1 MSAPIISFKDFSF
14 QYHSQSEPT
23 LRHINLDIYPG
34 EKVLIAGPS
43 GCGKS
48 TLGRCLNGL
57 IPQSFPGKLTGSVT
71 VAGTEMRA
79 SSIFDRSLAVGTVL
93 QDPDSQFV
101 GLTVAEDVAFSLEND
116 QQPQAAMKAATA
128 KWARTLDLTELL
140 SHRPQELSGGQK
152 QRVAMAGV
160 LIDNSKIL
168 LFDEPLASLDPA
180 SGKASMALVE
190 QLTRSDNLTVIII
203 EHRIEDVLQQPIDR
217 LVVMQDGQI
226 VANDRPETILR
237 QSLLAQLGLREP
249 LYLSALKFAGVPLD
263 SCRHLDRLPELT
275 VPNLTAQLQR
285 WTNGVQLKQPVRHD
299 EALLTIE
306 HLQFGYDPDRPIIN
320 DLSVTLNRGEMISL
334 VGQNGTGKS
343 TLNNLITGFLTPQ
356 AGTMRFNGHPLAGQ
370 SVKERADQIG
380 YILQDPNQ
388 MLSKTMIFD
397 EVAAGL
403 VLRGVDEVTI
413 EQRVNRVLKV
423 CGLYEF
429 RHWPTAALSFGQKKR
444 VTIAAIL
451 VMQPAMLILDE
462 PTAGQDL
469 KHYTE
474 MMRFLT
480 QLNRE
485 QQITI
490 MLITHDM
497 HLMLEYTD
505 RTIVLGNG
513 GILMDAAPADVLT
526 NATIIEQAS
535 LAKTS
540 LYQLAEA
547 HHIDPTEFVAKFV
560 QTDREARKC
569 NTNS

>member
-14 QYHSQSEPT
+14 QYNSQTEPT
-23 LRHINLDIYPG
+23 LRHVNLDIYPG

-43 GCGKS
+43 GSGKS

-57 IPQSFPGKLTGSVT
+57 IPQSYTGTISGQAT
-71 VAGTEMRA
+71 VAGQDITQ
-79 SSIFDRSLAVGTVL
+79 SSIFALSQHVGTVL

-101 GLTVAEDVAFSLEND
+101 GLTVVEDMAFSLEND
-116 QQPQAAMKAATA
+116 QQSQSEMRTATNQ
-128 KWARTLDLTELL
+128 WADTLALQDLLT
-140 SHRPQELSGGQK
+140 HRPQELSGGQK

-180 SGKASMALVE
+180 SGKASMALID
-190 QLTRSDNLTVIII
+190 QLTHTQELTVVII

-217 LVVMQDGQI
+217 LIIMQDGAI

-237 QSLLAQLGLREP
+237 QSLMTQLGLREP
-249 LYLSALKFAGVPLD
+249 LYLSALKLAGVDLTT
-263 SCRHLDRLPELT
+263 CQHLD
-275 VPNLTAQLQR
+275 NLQALQVSNLKPTLQAWTA
-285 WTNGVQLKQPVRHD
+285 GVQLNPPVVHDQP
-299 EALLTIE
+299 LLTID
-306 HLQFGYDPDRPIIN
+306 HLSFGYEPTKPIIN
-320 DLSVTLNRGEMISL
+320 DVSVTLHRGEMISL

-343 TLNNLITGFLTPQ
+343 TLSNLITGFLTPQ
-356 AGTMRFNGHPLAGQ
+356 AGKMVFNGCSLADQ

-388 MLSKTMIFD
+388 MISKTMIYD
-397 EVAAGL
+397 EVATGL
-403 VLRGVDEVTI
+403 QLRGVPDDEV
-413 EQRVNRVLKV
+413 ERRVLAVLKV

-429 RHWPTAALSFGQKKR
+429 RHWPISALSFGQKKR

-451 VMQPAMLILDE
+451 VLEPAMLILDE

-474 MMRFLT
+474 MMTFLT
-480 QLNRE
+480 TINRD
-485 QQITI
+485 QQMTI

-505 RTIVLGNG
+505 RTIVLGHG
-513 GILMDAAPADVLT
+513 KILMDAQPADVLT
-526 NATIIEQAS
+526 NTAIIQQAS
-535 LAKTS
+535 LAETS
-540 LYQLAEA
+540 LYTMAAANEL
-547 HHIDPTEFVAKFV
+547 DPTEFVAKFV
-560 QTDREARKC
+560 QAEREGR
-569 NTNS
+569 

>member
-1 MSAPIISFKDFSF
+1 MMSAPIISFKDFSF
-14 QYHSQSEPT
+14 QYNSQTEPT

-43 GCGKS
+43 GSGKS

-57 IPQSFPGKLTGSVT
+57 IPQSYTGTISGQAT
-71 VAGTEMRA
+71 VAGQDITQ
-79 SSIFDRSLAVGTVL
+79 SSIFALSQHVGTVL

-101 GLTVAEDVAFSLEND
+101 GLTVVEDMAFSLEND
-116 QQPQAAMKAATA
+116 QQSQSEMRTATNQWAATLA
-128 KWARTLDLTELL
+128 LQDLLT
-140 SHRPQELSGGQK
+140 HRPQELSGGQK

-180 SGKASMALVE
+180 SGKASMALID
-190 QLTRSDNLTVIII
+190 QLTHTQELTVVII

-217 LVVMQDGQI
+217 LIIMQDGAI

-237 QSLLAQLGLREP
+237 QSLMTQLGLREP
-249 LYLSALKFAGVPLD
+249 LYLSALKLAGVDLTT
-263 SCRHLDRLPELT
+263 CQHLDDLQALQ
-275 VPNLTAQLQR
+275 VPNLKPTLQAWTA
-285 WTNGVQLKQPVRHD
+285 GVQLNPPVVHDQP
-299 EALLTIE
+299 LLTID
-306 HLQFGYDPDRPIIN
+306 HLSFGYEPTKPIIN
-320 DLSVTLNRGEMISL
+320 DISVTLHRDEMISL

-343 TLNNLITGFLTPQ
+343 TLSNLITGFLTPQ
-356 AGTMRFNGHPLAGQ
+356 AGKMVFNGHLLADQ

-388 MLSKTMIFD
+388 MISKTMIYD
-397 EVAAGL
+397 EVATGL
-403 VLRGVDEVTI
+403 QLRGVPDDEV
-413 EQRVNRVLKV
+413 ERRVLAVLKV

-429 RHWPTAALSFGQKKR
+429 RHWPISALSFGQKKR

-451 VMQPAMLILDE
+451 VLEPAMLILDE

-474 MMRFLT
+474 MMTFLT
-480 QLNRE
+480 NINRD
-485 QQITI
+485 QQMTI

-505 RTIVLGNG
+505 RTIVLGHG
-513 GILMDAAPADVLT
+513 KILMDAQPADVLT
-526 NATIIEQAS
+526 NTTIIQQAS
-535 LAKTS
+535 LAETS
-540 LYQLAEA
+540 LYTMAAANEL
-547 HHIDPTEFVAKFV
+547 DPTEFVAKFV
-560 QTDREARKC
+560 QAEREGR
-569 NTNS
+569 

>member
-1 MSAPIISFKDFSF
+1 MSAPIISFKNFSF
-14 QYHSQSEPT
+14 QYNSQTEPT
-23 LRHINLDIYPG
+23 LRDINLDIYPG

-43 GCGKS
+43 GSGKS

-57 IPQSFPGKLTGSVT
+57 IPQSYPGTVTGQARI
-71 VAGTEMRA
+71 AGQTISE
-79 SSIFDRSLAVGTVL
+79 SSIFTLSQDVGTVL

-101 GLTVAEDVAFSLEND
+101 GLTVVEDMAFSLEND
-116 QQPQAAMKAATA
+116 QQTQPAMRQATEQ
-128 KWARTLDLTELL
+128 WAQTLDLKDLL
-140 SHRPQELSGGQK
+140 THRPQELSGGQK

-180 SGKASMALVE
+180 SGKASMALID
-190 QLTRSDNLTVIII
+190 QLTHTQDLTVIII

-217 LVVMQDGQI
+217 LIVMQDGAI

-237 QSLLAQLGLREP
+237 QSLMTQLGLREP
-249 LYLSALKFAGVPLD
+249 LYLSALKLAGVDLAT
-263 SCRHLDRLPELT
+263 CQHLDNLQALQ
-275 VPNLTAQLQR
+275 VPDLTATLQN
-285 WTNGVQLKQPVRHD
+285 WTAGVQLQSPTVHDQP
-299 EALLTIE
+299 LLAIE
-306 HLQFGYDPDRPIIN
+306 HLTFGYDPAKPIIN
-320 DLSVTLNRGEMISL
+320 DITVTLHQGEMISL

-343 TLNNLITGFLTPQ
+343 TLSNLITGFLMPQ
-356 AGTMRFNGHPLAGQ
+356 SGKMRFNGRSLADQ

-388 MLSKTMIFD
+388 MISKTMIYD

-403 VLRGVDEVTI
+403 ILRGVADDEVKR
-413 EQRVNRVLKV
+413 RVQAVLKV

-429 RHWPTAALSFGQKKR
+429 RHWPISALSFGQKKR

-451 VMQPAMLILDE
+451 VLEPAMLILDE

-469 KHYTE
+469 QHYTE
-474 MMRFLT
+474 MMTFLT
-480 QLNRE
+480 KINQE
-485 QQITI
+485 QHMTI

-505 RTIVLGNG
+505 RTIVLGHGN
-513 GILMDAAPADVLT
+513 ILTDARPADVLT
-526 NATIIEQAS
+526 NTSIIQQAS

-540 LYQLAEA
+540 LYTLAEA
-547 HHIDPTEFVAKFV
+547 HHLNPTEFVAKFV
-560 QTDREARKC
+560 QAEREAR
-569 NTNS
+569 

>member
-1 MSAPIISFKDFSF
+1 MMSAPIISFKDFSF
-14 QYHSQSEPT
+14 QYNSQTEPT

-43 GCGKS
+43 GSGKS

-57 IPQSFPGKLTGSVT
+57 IPQSYTGTISGQAT
-71 VAGTEMRA
+71 VAGQDITQ
-79 SSIFDRSLAVGTVL
+79 SSIFALSQHVGTVL

-101 GLTVAEDVAFSLEND
+101 GLTVVEDMAFSLEND
-116 QQPQAAMKAATA
+116 QQSQSEMRTATNQ
-128 KWARTLDLTELL
+128 WANTLALQDLLT
-140 SHRPQELSGGQK
+140 HRPQELSGGQK

-180 SGKASMALVE
+180 SGKASMALID
-190 QLTRSDNLTVIII
+190 QLTHTQELTVVII

-217 LVVMQDGQI
+217 LIIMQDGAI

-237 QSLLAQLGLREP
+237 QSLMTQLGLREP
-249 LYLSALKFAGVPLD
+249 LYLSALKLAGVDLTT
-263 SCRHLDRLPELT
+263 CQHLDNLQALQ
-275 VPNLTAQLQR
+275 VPNLKTTLQAWTA
-285 WTNGVQLKQPVRHD
+285 GVQLNPPVVHDQP
-299 EALLTIE
+299 LLTID
-306 HLQFGYDPDRPIIN
+306 HLSFGYEPTKPIIN
-320 DLSVTLNRGEMISL
+320 DVSVTLHRGEMISL

-343 TLNNLITGFLTPQ
+343 TLSNLITGFLTPQ
-356 AGTMRFNGHPLAGQ
+356 AGKMVFNSRSLADQ

-388 MLSKTMIFD
+388 MISKTMIYD
-397 EVAAGL
+397 EVATGL
-403 VLRGVDEVTI
+403 QLRGVPDDEV
-413 EQRVNRVLKV
+413 ERRVLAVLKV

-429 RHWPTAALSFGQKKR
+429 RHWPISALSFGQKKR

-451 VMQPAMLILDE
+451 VLEPAMLILDE

-474 MMRFLT
+474 MMTFLT
-480 QLNRE
+480 TINRD
-485 QQITI
+485 QQMTI

-505 RTIVLGNG
+505 RTIVLGHG
-513 GILMDAAPADVLT
+513 KILMDAQPADVLT
-526 NATIIEQAS
+526 NTAIIQQAS
-535 LAKTS
+535 LAETS
-540 LYQLAEA
+540 LYTMAAANEL
-547 HHIDPTEFVAKFV
+547 DPTEFVAKFV
-560 QTDREARKC
+560 QAEREGR
-569 NTNS
+569 

>member
-1 MSAPIISFKDFSF
+1 MSAPIISFKNFSF
-14 QYHSQSEPT
+14 QYNSQTEPT
-23 LRHINLDIYPG
+23 LRDINLDIYPG

-43 GCGKS
+43 GSGKS

-57 IPQSFPGKLTGSVT
+57 IPQSYPGTVTGQARI
-71 VAGTEMRA
+71 AGQTITE
-79 SSIFDRSLAVGTVL
+79 SSIFALSQDVGTVL

-101 GLTVAEDVAFSLEND
+101 GLTVVEDMAFSLEND
-116 QQPQAAMKAATA
+116 QQTQPAMRQATEQ
-128 KWARTLDLTELL
+128 WAQTLDLQDLL
-140 SHRPQELSGGQK
+140 THRPQELSGGQK

-180 SGKASMALVE
+180 SGKASMALID
-190 QLTRSDNLTVIII
+190 QLTHTQDLTVIII

-217 LVVMQDGQI
+217 LIVMQDGAI

-237 QSLLAQLGLREP
+237 QSLMTQLGLREP
-249 LYLSALKFAGVPLD
+249 LYLSALKLAGVDLAT
-263 SCRHLDRLPELT
+263 CQHLDNLQALQ
-275 VPNLTAQLQR
+275 VPDLTATLQN
-285 WTNGVQLKQPVRHD
+285 WTAGVQLQSPTVHDQP
-299 EALLTIE
+299 LLAIE
-306 HLQFGYDPDRPIIN
+306 HLTFGYDPAKPIIN
-320 DLSVTLNRGEMISL
+320 DITVTLHQGEMISL

-343 TLNNLITGFLTPQ
+343 TLSNLITGFLMPQ
-356 AGTMRFNGHPLAGQ
+356 SGKMRFNGHSLAAQ

-388 MLSKTMIFD
+388 MISKTMIFD

-403 VLRGVDEVTI
+403 VLRGVADDEVKR
-413 EQRVNRVLKV
+413 RVQAVLKV

-429 RHWPTAALSFGQKKR
+429 RHWPISALSFGQKKR

-451 VMQPAMLILDE
+451 VLEPAMLILDE

-469 KHYTE
+469 QHYTE
-474 MMRFLT
+474 MMTFLT
-480 QLNRE
+480 KINQE
-485 QQITI
+485 QHMTI

-505 RTIVLGNG
+505 RTIVLGHGN
-513 GILMDAAPADVLT
+513 ILMDARPADVLT
-526 NATIIEQAS
+526 NTSIIQQAS

-540 LYQLAEA
+540 LYTLAEA
-547 HHIDPTEFVAKFV
+547 HHLNPTEFVAKFV
-560 QTDREARKC
+560 QAEREAR
-569 NTNS
+569 

>member
-14 QYHSQSEPT
+14 QYNSQTEPT
-23 LRHINLDIYPG
+23 LRHVNLDIYPG

-43 GCGKS
+43 GSGKS

-57 IPQSFPGKLTGSVT
+57 IPQSYTGTISGQAT
-71 VAGTEMRA
+71 VAGQDITQ
-79 SSIFDRSLAVGTVL
+79 SSIFALSQHVGTVL

-101 GLTVAEDVAFSLEND
+101 GLTVVEDMAFSLEND
-116 QQPQAAMKAATA
+116 QQSQSEMRTATNQ
-128 KWARTLDLTELL
+128 WADTLALQDLLT
-140 SHRPQELSGGQK
+140 HRPQELSGGQK

-180 SGKASMALVE
+180 SGKASMALID
-190 QLTRSDNLTVIII
+190 QLTHTQELTVVII

-217 LVVMQDGQI
+217 LIIMQDGAI

-237 QSLLAQLGLREP
+237 QSLMTQLGLREP
-249 LYLSALKFAGVPLD
+249 LYLSALKLAGVDLTT
-263 SCRHLDRLPELT
+263 CQHLDNLQALQ
-275 VPNLTAQLQR
+275 VPNLKPTLQAWTA
-285 WTNGVQLKQPVRHD
+285 GVQLNPPVVHDQP
-299 EALLTIE
+299 LLTID
-306 HLQFGYDPDRPIIN
+306 HLSFGYEPTKPIIN
-320 DLSVTLNRGEMISL
+320 DVSVTLHRGEMISL

-343 TLNNLITGFLTPQ
+343 TLSNLITGFLTPQ
-356 AGTMRFNGHPLAGQ
+356 AGKMAFNGRSLADQ

-388 MLSKTMIFD
+388 MISKTMIYD
-397 EVAAGL
+397 EVATGL
-403 VLRGVDEVTI
+403 QLRGVPDDEV
-413 EQRVNRVLKV
+413 ERRVLAVLKV

-429 RHWPTAALSFGQKKR
+429 RHWPISALSFGQKKR

-451 VMQPAMLILDE
+451 VLEPAMLILDE

-474 MMRFLT
+474 MMTFLT
-480 QLNRE
+480 TINRD
-485 QQITI
+485 QQMTI

-505 RTIVLGNG
+505 RTIVLGHG
-513 GILMDAAPADVLT
+513 KILMDAQPADVLT
-526 NATIIEQAS
+526 NTTIIQQAS
-535 LAKTS
+535 LAETS
-540 LYQLAEA
+540 LYTMAAANEL
-547 HHIDPTEFVAKFV
+547 DPTEFVAKFV
-560 QTDREARKC
+560 QAEREGR
-569 NTNS
+569 

>member
-1 MSAPIISFKDFSF
+1 MSAPIISFKNFSF
-14 QYHSQSEPT
+14 QYNSQTEPT
-23 LRHINLDIYPG
+23 LRDINLDIYPG

-43 GCGKS
+43 GSGKS

-57 IPQSFPGKLTGSVT
+57 IPQSYPGTVTGQAMI
-71 VAGTEMRA
+71 AGQTITE
-79 SSIFDRSLAVGTVL
+79 SSIFALSQDVGTVL

-101 GLTVAEDVAFSLEND
+101 GLTVVEDMAFSLEND
-116 QQPQAAMKAATA
+116 QQTQPAMRQATEQ
-128 KWARTLDLTELL
+128 WAQTLDLQDLL
-140 SHRPQELSGGQK
+140 THRPQELSGGQK

-180 SGKASMALVE
+180 SGKASMALID
-190 QLTRSDNLTVIII
+190 QLTHTQDLTVIII

-217 LVVMQDGQI
+217 LIVMQDGAI

-237 QSLLAQLGLREP
+237 QSLMTQLGLREP
-249 LYLSALKFAGVPLD
+249 LYLSALKLAGVDLAT
-263 SCRHLDRLPELT
+263 CQHLDNLQALQ
-275 VPNLTAQLQR
+275 VPDLTATLQS
-285 WTNGVQLKQPVRHD
+285 WTAGVQLQAPVVHDQP
-299 EALLTIE
+299 LLAIE
-306 HLQFGYDPDRPIIN
+306 HLTFGYDPAKPIIN
-320 DLSVTLNRGEMISL
+320 DVTVTLHQGEMISL

-343 TLNNLITGFLTPQ
+343 TLSNLITGFLMPQ
-356 AGTMRFNGHPLAGQ
+356 SGKMRFNGRSLADQ

-388 MLSKTMIFD
+388 MISKTMIFD

-403 VLRGVDEVTI
+403 ILRGVADDEVKR
-413 EQRVNRVLKV
+413 RVQAVLKV

-429 RHWPTAALSFGQKKR
+429 RHWPISALSFGQKKR

-451 VMQPAMLILDE
+451 VLEPAMLILDE

-469 KHYTE
+469 QHYTE
-474 MMRFLT
+474 MMTFLT
-480 QLNRE
+480 KINQE
-485 QQITI
+485 QHMTI

-505 RTIVLGNG
+505 RTIVLGHGN
-513 GILMDAAPADVLT
+513 ILMDARPADVLT
-526 NATIIEQAS
+526 NASIIQQAS

-540 LYQLAEA
+540 LYTLAET
-547 HHIDPTEFVAKFV
+547 HHLNPTEFVAKFV
-560 QTDREARKC
+560 QAEREAR
-569 NTNS
+569 

>member
-1 MSAPIISFKDFSF
+1 MSAPIISFKNFSF
-14 QYHSQSEPT
+14 QYNSQTEPT
-23 LRHINLDIYPG
+23 LRDINLDIYPG

-43 GCGKS
+43 GSGKS

-57 IPQSFPGKLTGSVT
+57 IPQSYPGTVTGQAMI
-71 VAGTEMRA
+71 AGQTITE
-79 SSIFDRSLAVGTVL
+79 SSIFALSQDVGTVL

-101 GLTVAEDVAFSLEND
+101 GLTVVEDMAFSLEND
-116 QQPQAAMKAATA
+116 QQTQPAMRQATEQ
-128 KWARTLDLTELL
+128 WAQTLDLQDLL
-140 SHRPQELSGGQK
+140 THRPQELSGGQK

-180 SGKASMALVE
+180 SGKASMALID
-190 QLTRSDNLTVIII
+190 QLTHTQDLTVIII

-217 LVVMQDGQI
+217 LIVMQDGAI

-237 QSLLAQLGLREP
+237 QSLMTQLGLREP
-249 LYLSALKFAGVPLD
+249 LYLSALKLAGVDLAT
-263 SCRHLDRLPELT
+263 CQHLDNLQALQ
-275 VPNLTAQLQR
+275 VPDLTATLQN
-285 WTNGVQLKQPVRHD
+285 WTAGVQLQAPVVHDQP
-299 EALLTIE
+299 LLAIE
-306 HLQFGYDPDRPIIN
+306 HLTFGYDPAKPIIN
-320 DLSVTLNRGEMISL
+320 DVTVTLHQGEMISL

-343 TLNNLITGFLTPQ
+343 TLSNLITGFLMPQ
-356 AGTMRFNGHPLAGQ
+356 SGKMRFNGRSLADQ

-388 MLSKTMIFD
+388 MISKTMIFD

-403 VLRGVDEVTI
+403 ILRGVADDEVKR
-413 EQRVNRVLKV
+413 RVQAVLKV

-429 RHWPTAALSFGQKKR
+429 RHWPISALSFGQKKR

-451 VMQPAMLILDE
+451 VLEPAMLILDE

-469 KHYTE
+469 QHYTE
-474 MMRFLT
+474 MMTFLT
-480 QLNRE
+480 KINQE
-485 QQITI
+485 QHMTI

-505 RTIVLGNG
+505 RTIVLGHGN
-513 GILMDAAPADVLT
+513 ILMDARPADVLT
-526 NATIIEQAS
+526 NAAIIQQAS

-540 LYQLAEA
+540 LYTLAEA
-547 HHIDPTEFVAKFV
+547 HHLNPTEFVAKFV
-560 QTDREARKC
+560 QAEREAR
-569 NTNS
+569 

>member
-14 QYHSQSEPT
+14 QYNSQTEPT

-43 GCGKS
+43 GSGKS

-57 IPQSFPGKLTGSVT
+57 IPQSYTGTISGQAT
-71 VAGTEMRA
+71 VAGQDITQ
-79 SSIFDRSLAVGTVL
+79 SSIFALSQHVGTVL

-101 GLTVAEDVAFSLEND
+101 GLTVVEDMAFSLEND
-116 QQPQAAMKAATA
+116 QQSQSEMRTATNQ
-128 KWARTLDLTELL
+128 WADTLALQDLLT
-140 SHRPQELSGGQK
+140 HRPQELSGGQK

-180 SGKASMALVE
+180 SGKASMALID
-190 QLTRSDNLTVIII
+190 QLTHTQELTVVII

-217 LVVMQDGQI
+217 LIIMQDGTI

-237 QSLLAQLGLREP
+237 QSLMTQLGLREP
-249 LYLSALKFAGVPLD
+249 LYLSALKLAGVDLTT
-263 SCRHLDRLPELT
+263 CQHLDNLQALQ
-275 VPNLTAQLQR
+275 VPNLKTTLQAWTA
-285 WTNGVQLKQPVRHD
+285 GVQLNPPVVHDQP
-299 EALLTIE
+299 LLTID
-306 HLQFGYDPDRPIIN
+306 HLSFGYEPTKPIIN
-320 DLSVTLNRGEMISL
+320 DVSVTLHRGEMISL

-343 TLNNLITGFLTPQ
+343 TLSNLITGFLTPQ
-356 AGTMRFNGHPLAGQ
+356 AGKMVFNGRSLADQ

-388 MLSKTMIFD
+388 MISKTMIYD
-397 EVAAGL
+397 EIATGL
-403 VLRGVDEVTI
+403 QLRGVPDDEV
-413 EQRVNRVLKV
+413 ERRVLAVLKV

-429 RHWPTAALSFGQKKR
+429 RHWPISALSFGQKKR

-451 VMQPAMLILDE
+451 VLEPAMLILDE

-474 MMRFLT
+474 MMTFLT
-480 QLNRE
+480 TINRD
-485 QQITI
+485 QQMTI

-505 RTIVLGNG
+505 RTIVLGHG
-513 GILMDAAPADVLT
+513 KILMDAQPADVLT
-526 NATIIEQAS
+526 NTAIIQQAS
-535 LAKTS
+535 LAETS
-540 LYQLAEA
+540 LYTMAAANEL
-547 HHIDPTEFVAKFV
+547 DPTEFVAKFV
-560 QTDREARKC
+560 QAEREGR
-569 NTNS
+569 

>member
-1 MSAPIISFKDFSF
+1 MSAPIISFKNFSF
-14 QYHSQSEPT
+14 QYNSQTEPT
-23 LRHINLDIYPG
+23 LRDINLDIYPG

-43 GCGKS
+43 GSGKS

-57 IPQSFPGKLTGSVT
+57 IPQSYPGTVTGQARI
-71 VAGTEMRA
+71 AGQTISE
-79 SSIFDRSLAVGTVL
+79 SSIFTLSQDVGTVL

-101 GLTVAEDVAFSLEND
+101 GLTVVEDMAFSLEND
-116 QQPQAAMKAATA
+116 QQTQPAMRQATEQ
-128 KWARTLDLTELL
+128 WAQTLDLQDLL
-140 SHRPQELSGGQK
+140 THRPQELSGGQK

-180 SGKASMALVE
+180 SGKASMALID
-190 QLTRSDNLTVIII
+190 QLTHTQDLTVIII

-217 LVVMQDGQI
+217 LIVMQDGAI

-237 QSLLAQLGLREP
+237 QSLMTQLGLREP
-249 LYLSALKFAGVPLD
+249 LYLSALKLAGVDLAT
-263 SCRHLDRLPELT
+263 CQHLDNLQALQ
-275 VPNLTAQLQR
+275 VPDFTATLQN
-285 WTNGVQLKQPVRHD
+285 WTAGVQLQSPTVHDQP
-299 EALLTIE
+299 LLAIE
-306 HLQFGYDPDRPIIN
+306 HLTFGYDPAKPIIN
-320 DLSVTLNRGEMISL
+320 DITVTLHQGEMISL

-343 TLNNLITGFLTPQ
+343 TLSNLITGFLMPQ
-356 AGTMRFNGHPLAGQ
+356 SGKMRFNGRSLADQ

-388 MLSKTMIFD
+388 MISKTMIYD

-403 VLRGVDEVTI
+403 ILRGVADDEVKR
-413 EQRVNRVLKV
+413 RVQAVLKV

-429 RHWPTAALSFGQKKR
+429 RHWPISALSFGQKKR

-451 VMQPAMLILDE
+451 VLEPAMLILDE

-469 KHYTE
+469 QHYTE
-474 MMRFLT
+474 MMTFLT
-480 QLNRE
+480 KINQE
-485 QQITI
+485 QHMTI

-505 RTIVLGNG
+505 RTIVLGHGN
-513 GILMDAAPADVLT
+513 ILTDARPADVLT
-526 NATIIEQAS
+526 NTSIIQQAS

-540 LYQLAEA
+540 LYTLAEA
-547 HHIDPTEFVAKFV
+547 HHLNPTEFVAKFV
-560 QTDREARKC
+560 QAEREAR
-569 NTNS
+569 

>member
-1 MSAPIISFKDFSF
+1 MSAPIISFKNFSF
-14 QYHSQSEPT
+14 QYNSQTEPT
-23 LRHINLDIYPG
+23 LRDINLDIYPG

-43 GCGKS
+43 GSGKS

-57 IPQSFPGKLTGSVT
+57 IPQSYPGTVTGQARI
-71 VAGTEMRA
+71 AGQTISE
-79 SSIFDRSLAVGTVL
+79 SSIFTLSQDVGTVL

-101 GLTVAEDVAFSLEND
+101 GLTVVEDMAFSLEND
-116 QQPQAAMKAATA
+116 QQTQPAMRQATEQ
-128 KWARTLDLTELL
+128 WAQTLDLQDLL
-140 SHRPQELSGGQK
+140 THRPQELSGGQK

-180 SGKASMALVE
+180 SGKASMALID
-190 QLTRSDNLTVIII
+190 QLTHTQDLTVIII

-217 LVVMQDGQI
+217 LIVMQDGAI

-237 QSLLAQLGLREP
+237 QSLMTQLGLREP
-249 LYLSALKFAGVPLD
+249 LYLSALKLAGVDLAT
-263 SCRHLDRLPELT
+263 CQHLDNLQALQ
-275 VPNLTAQLQR
+275 VPDLTATLQN
-285 WTNGVQLKQPVRHD
+285 WTAGVQLQSPTVHDQP
-299 EALLTIE
+299 LLAIE
-306 HLQFGYDPDRPIIN
+306 HLTFGYDPAKPIIN
-320 DLSVTLNRGEMISL
+320 DITVTLHQGEMISL

-343 TLNNLITGFLTPQ
+343 TLSNLITGFLMPQ
-356 AGTMRFNGHPLAGQ
+356 SGKMRFNGRSLADQ

-388 MLSKTMIFD
+388 MISKTMIYD

-403 VLRGVDEVTI
+403 ILRGVADDEVKR
-413 EQRVNRVLKV
+413 RVQAVLKV

-429 RHWPTAALSFGQKKR
+429 RHWPISALSFGQKKR

-451 VMQPAMLILDE
+451 VLEPAMLILDE

-469 KHYTE
+469 QHYTE
-474 MMRFLT
+474 MMTFLT
-480 QLNRE
+480 KINQE
-485 QQITI
+485 QHMTI

-505 RTIVLGNG
+505 RTIVLGHGN
-513 GILMDAAPADVLT
+513 ILTDARPADVLT
-526 NATIIEQAS
+526 NTSIIQQAS

-540 LYQLAEA
+540 LYTLAEA
-547 HHIDPTEFVAKFV
+547 HHLNPTEFVAKFV
-560 QTDREARKC
+560 QAEREAR
-569 NTNS
+569 

>member
-1 MSAPIISFKDFSF
+1 MSAPIISFKNFSF
-14 QYHSQSEPT
+14 QYNSQTEPT
-23 LRHINLDIYPG
+23 LRDINLDIYPG

-43 GCGKS
+43 GSGKS

-57 IPQSFPGKLTGSVT
+57 IPQSYPGTVTGQAMI
-71 VAGTEMRA
+71 AGQTITE
-79 SSIFDRSLAVGTVL
+79 SSIFALSQDVGTVL

-101 GLTVAEDVAFSLEND
+101 GLTVVEDMAFSLEND
-116 QQPQAAMKAATA
+116 QQTQPAMRQATEQ
-128 KWARTLDLTELL
+128 WAQTLDLQDLL
-140 SHRPQELSGGQK
+140 THRPQELSGGQK

-180 SGKASMALVE
+180 SGKASMALID
-190 QLTRSDNLTVIII
+190 QLTHTQDLTVIII

-217 LVVMQDGQI
+217 LIVMQDGAI

-237 QSLLAQLGLREP
+237 QSLMTQLGLREP
-249 LYLSALKFAGVPLD
+249 LYLSALKLAGVDLAT
-263 SCRHLDRLPELT
+263 CQHLDNLQALQ
-275 VPNLTAQLQR
+275 VPDLTATLQN
-285 WTNGVQLKQPVRHD
+285 WTAGVQLQAPVVHDQP
-299 EALLTIE
+299 LLAIE
-306 HLQFGYDPDRPIIN
+306 HLTFGYDPAKPIIN
-320 DLSVTLNRGEMISL
+320 DVTVTLHQGEMISL

-343 TLNNLITGFLTPQ
+343 TLSNLITGFLMPQ
-356 AGTMRFNGHPLAGQ
+356 SGKMRFNGRSLADQ

-388 MLSKTMIFD
+388 MISKTMIFD

-403 VLRGVDEVTI
+403 ILRGVADDEVKR
-413 EQRVNRVLKV
+413 RVQAVLKV

-429 RHWPTAALSFGQKKR
+429 RHWPISALSFGQKKR

-451 VMQPAMLILDE
+451 VLEPAMLILDE

-469 KHYTE
+469 QHYTE
-474 MMRFLT
+474 MMTFLT
-480 QLNRE
+480 KINQE
-485 QQITI
+485 QHMTI

-505 RTIVLGNG
+505 RTIVLGHGN
-513 GILMDAAPADVLT
+513 ILMDARPADVLT
-526 NATIIEQAS
+526 NAAIIQQAS

-540 LYQLAEA
+540 LYTLAET
-547 HHIDPTEFVAKFV
+547 HHLNPTEFVAKFV
-560 QTDREARKC
+560 QAEREAR
-569 NTNS
+569 

>member
-1 MSAPIISFKDFSF
+1 MSAPIISFKNFSF
-14 QYHSQSEPT
+14 QYNSQTEPT
-23 LRHINLDIYPG
+23 LRDINLDIYPG

-43 GCGKS
+43 GSGKS

-57 IPQSFPGKLTGSVT
+57 IPQSYPGTVTGQAMI
-71 VAGTEMRA
+71 AGQTITE
-79 SSIFDRSLAVGTVL
+79 SSIFALSQDVGTVL

-101 GLTVAEDVAFSLEND
+101 GLTVVEDMAFSLEND
-116 QQPQAAMKAATA
+116 QQTQPAMRQATEQ
-128 KWARTLDLTELL
+128 WAQTLDLQDLL
-140 SHRPQELSGGQK
+140 THRPQELSGGQK

-180 SGKASMALVE
+180 SGKASMALID
-190 QLTRSDNLTVIII
+190 QLTHTQDLTVIII

-217 LVVMQDGQI
+217 LIVMQDGAI

-237 QSLLAQLGLREP
+237 QSLMTQLGLREP
-249 LYLSALKFAGVPLD
+249 LYLSALKLAGVDLAT
-263 SCRHLDRLPELT
+263 CQHLDNLQALQ
-275 VPNLTAQLQR
+275 VPDLTATLQN
-285 WTNGVQLKQPVRHD
+285 WTAGVQLQAPVVHDQP
-299 EALLTIE
+299 LLAIE
-306 HLQFGYDPDRPIIN
+306 HLTFGYDPAKPIIN
-320 DLSVTLNRGEMISL
+320 DVTVTLHQGEMISL

-343 TLNNLITGFLTPQ
+343 TLSNLITGFLMPQ
-356 AGTMRFNGHPLAGQ
+356 SGKMRFNSRSLADQ

-388 MLSKTMIFD
+388 MISKTMIFD

-403 VLRGVDEVTI
+403 VLRGVADDEVKR
-413 EQRVNRVLKV
+413 RVQAVLKV

-429 RHWPTAALSFGQKKR
+429 RHWPISALSFGQKKR

-451 VMQPAMLILDE
+451 VLEPAMLILDE

-469 KHYTE
+469 QHYTE
-474 MMRFLT
+474 MMTFLT
-480 QLNRE
+480 KINQE
-485 QQITI
+485 QHMTI

-505 RTIVLGNG
+505 RTIVLGHGN
-513 GILMDAAPADVLT
+513 ILMDARPADVLT
-526 NATIIEQAS
+526 NAAIIQQAS

-540 LYQLAEA
+540 LYTLAEA
-547 HHIDPTEFVAKFV
+547 HHLNPTEFVAKFV
-560 QTDREARKC
+560 QAEREAR
-569 NTNS
+569 

>member
-1 MSAPIISFKDFSF
+1 MSAPIISFKNFSF
-14 QYHSQSEPT
+14 QYNSQTEPT
-23 LRHINLDIYPG
+23 LRDINLDIYPG

-43 GCGKS
+43 GSGKS

-57 IPQSFPGKLTGSVT
+57 IPQSYPGTVTGQAMI
-71 VAGTEMRA
+71 AGQTITE
-79 SSIFDRSLAVGTVL
+79 SSIFALSQDVGTVL

-101 GLTVAEDVAFSLEND
+101 GLTVVEDMAFSLEND
-116 QQPQAAMKAATA
+116 QQTQPAMRQATEQ
-128 KWARTLDLTELL
+128 WAQTLDLQDLL
-140 SHRPQELSGGQK
+140 THRPQELSGGQK

-180 SGKASMALVE
+180 SGKASMALID
-190 QLTRSDNLTVIII
+190 QLTHTQDLTVIII

-217 LVVMQDGQI
+217 LIVMQDGAI

-237 QSLLAQLGLREP
+237 QSLMTQLGLREP
-249 LYLSALKFAGVPLD
+249 LYLSALKLAGVDLAT
-263 SCRHLDRLPELT
+263 CQHLDNLQALQ
-275 VPNLTAQLQR
+275 VPDLTATLQN
-285 WTNGVQLKQPVRHD
+285 WTAGVQLQAPVVHDQP
-299 EALLTIE
+299 LLAIE
-306 HLQFGYDPDRPIIN
+306 HLTFGYDPAKPIIN
-320 DLSVTLNRGEMISL
+320 DVTVTLHQGEMISL

-343 TLNNLITGFLTPQ
+343 TLSNLITGFLMPQ
-356 AGTMRFNGHPLAGQ
+356 SGKMRFNGRFLADQ

-388 MLSKTMIFD
+388 MISKTMIFD

-403 VLRGVDEVTI
+403 ILRGVADDEVKR
-413 EQRVNRVLKV
+413 RVQAVLKV

-429 RHWPTAALSFGQKKR
+429 RHWPISALSFGQKKR

-451 VMQPAMLILDE
+451 VLEPAMLILDE

-469 KHYTE
+469 QHYTE
-474 MMRFLT
+474 IMTFLT
-480 QLNRE
+480 KINQE
-485 QQITI
+485 QHMTI

-505 RTIVLGNG
+505 RTIVLGHGN
-513 GILMDAAPADVLT
+513 ILMDARPADVLT
-526 NATIIEQAS
+526 NAAIIQQAS

-540 LYQLAEA
+540 LYTLAEA
-547 HHIDPTEFVAKFV
+547 HHLNPTEFVAKFV
-560 QTDREARKC
+560 QAEREAR
-569 NTNS
+569 

>member
-14 QYHSQSEPT
+14 QYNSQTEPT
-23 LRHINLDIYPG
+23 LRHVNLDIYPG

-43 GCGKS
+43 GSGKS

-57 IPQSFPGKLTGSVT
+57 IPQSYTGTISGQAT
-71 VAGTEMRA
+71 VAGQDITQ
-79 SSIFDRSLAVGTVL
+79 SSIFALSQHVGTVL

-101 GLTVAEDVAFSLEND
+101 GLTVVEDMAFSLEND
-116 QQPQAAMKAATA
+116 QQSQSEMRTATNQ
-128 KWARTLDLTELL
+128 WADTLALQDLLT
-140 SHRPQELSGGQK
+140 HRPQELSGGQK

-180 SGKASMALVE
+180 SGKASMALID
-190 QLTRSDNLTVIII
+190 QLTHTQELTVVII

-217 LVVMQDGQI
+217 LIIMQDGAI

-237 QSLLAQLGLREP
+237 KSLMTQLGLREP
-249 LYLSALKFAGVPLD
+249 LYLSALKLAGVDLTT
-263 SCRHLDRLPELT
+263 CQHLDNLQALQ
-275 VPNLTAQLQR
+275 VPNLKPTLQAWTA
-285 WTNGVQLKQPVRHD
+285 GVQLNPPVVHDQP
-299 EALLTIE
+299 LLTID
-306 HLQFGYDPDRPIIN
+306 HLSFGYEPTKPIIN
-320 DLSVTLNRGEMISL
+320 DVSVTLHRGEMISL

-343 TLNNLITGFLTPQ
+343 TLSNLITGFLTPQ
-356 AGTMRFNGHPLAGQ
+356 AGKMLFNGRSLADQ

-388 MLSKTMIFD
+388 MISKTMIYD
-397 EVAAGL
+397 EVATGL
-403 VLRGVDEVTI
+403 QLRGVPDDEV
-413 EQRVNRVLKV
+413 ERRVLAVLKV

-429 RHWPTAALSFGQKKR
+429 RHWPISALSFGQKKR

-451 VMQPAMLILDE
+451 VLEPAMLILDE

-474 MMRFLT
+474 MMTFLT
-480 QLNRE
+480 TINRD
-485 QQITI
+485 QQMTI

-505 RTIVLGNG
+505 RTIVLGHG
-513 GILMDAAPADVLT
+513 KILMDAQPADVLT
-526 NATIIEQAS
+526 NTTIIQQAS
-535 LAKTS
+535 LAETS
-540 LYQLAEA
+540 LYTMAAANEL
-547 HHIDPTEFVAKFV
+547 DPTEFVAKFV
-560 QTDREARKC
+560 QAEREGR
-569 NTNS
+569 